1 MFEGLMMT
9 VSVPMLLLGFSLTAV
24 GTVLL
29 LFSFRRSGG
38 RDGFEHRGAGVIFI
52 GPIPIILGGK
62 GRSAV
67 LGIVVVAV
75 ITLMLMVASMFPDII
90 GW

>member
-1 MFEGLMMT
+1 MMT

-24 GTVLL
+24 GTVM
-29 LFSFRRSGG
+29 LFLSFRRSGG
-38 RDGFEHRGAGVIFI
+38 SDGFEHRGAGVIFI

-62 GRSAV
+62 GKLAILWV
-67 LGIVVVAV
+67 LVVAV
-75 ITLMLMVASMFPDII
+75 IALMLMIASMFPDII